1 MPAYTM
7 PSYELPHIGSSS
19 HQLVPRRPDRPKS
32 NYGHRTSSPSR
43 PRSALMGRP
52 KSAGG
57 RLKTKPEPSSTR
69 YGYDSYGQRVRI
81 RKEVCIYRVDD
92 TFQVLAWFPVF
103 LVKFNWFQG
112 CFVLFFKFLQF
123 YLFQSVLRV
132 FLAKFTCFYR
142 ILFKFWGY
150 LSDTGWHPGMQDSY
164 RKCDSHQRIVSVAS
178 ELFENLSPIVDQN
191 DTMQYYWYRKTNN
204 FPVGTSFS
212 LQRIDFNLLGGGLW

>member
-1 MPAYTM
+1 MLILKTIDTLLLCNCKFTRNFAFFFHQSMPAYTM

-92 TFQVLAWFPVF
+92 TFQVLA
-103 LVKFNWFQG
+103 
-112 CFVLFFKFLQF
+112 
-123 YLFQSVLRV
+123 
-132 FLAKFTCFYR
+132 
-142 ILFKFWGY
+142 
-150 LSDTGWHPGMQDSY
+150 
-164 RKCDSHQRIVSVAS
+164 
-178 ELFENLSPIVDQN
+178 
-191 DTMQYYWYRKTNN
+191 
-204 FPVGTSFS
+204 
-212 LQRIDFNLLGGGLW
+212 